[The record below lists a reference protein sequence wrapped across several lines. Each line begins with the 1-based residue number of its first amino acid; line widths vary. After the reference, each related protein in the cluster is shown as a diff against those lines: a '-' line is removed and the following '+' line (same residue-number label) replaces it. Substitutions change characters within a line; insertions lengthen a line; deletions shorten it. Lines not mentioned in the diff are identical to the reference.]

1 MLPVAVAGV
10 TFIPHIGSI
19 NVSVVVVCIS
29 VIFLSFLSST
39 VATRTILQPVSRG
52 KVKPYFAVSLTDS
65 IKWQTESPVGIEFLI
80 FDQS

>member
-1 MLPVAVAGV
+1 MK
-10 TFIPHIGSI
+10 
-19 NVSVVVVCIS
+19 VSTVVVSYS
-29 VIFLSFLSST
+29 VILLSLLSLKVT
-39 VATRTILQPVSRG
+39 TGIILQPVSRG